1 MGKRLERFAPLMGV
15 LAVVLWI
22 IAVIISESGNNPAD
36 DAPGAEIAA
45 WMDSDSTRILIAATF
60 LGVGAAAF
68 IWFLGSLAQRFRAD
82 GEGRLATVV
91 VASGTA
97 AVTMFACLMA
107 PSAAGALAFEN
118 LDRSLTPQAAETLMV
133 LSDGFFVIA
142 EFIAVAFAGAAAV
155 AILRG
160 KSFPAWFGWITALLA
175 IVLIVGPIGWAG
187 LIFGIPLWTLITSIW
202 LFIRGERSTA
212 AAVAPA

>member
-1 MGKRLERFAPLMGV
+1 MGKSLGRFAPLMGV

-22 IAVIISESGNNPAD
+22 VAVIVSESGDNPAD

-45 WMDSDSTRILIAATF
+45 WLDSDSTRILLATTF
-60 LGVGAAAF
+60 LGIGAAAF
-68 IWFLGSLAQRFRAD
+68 IWFLGSLAARFRAD

-91 VASGTA
+91 VAAGTA
-97 AVTMFACLMA
+97 AATMFACLMA
-107 PSAAGALAFEN
+107 PTAAGALAFDN

-142 EFIAVAFAGAAAV
+142 EFIAVGFVGAAAV

-160 KSFPAWFGWITALLA
+160 KSFPAWFGWVTALLA
-175 IVLIVGPIGWAG
+175 VVLIVGPIGWAG
-187 LIFGIPLWTLITSIW
+187 LIFGVPLWTLIVSIW
-202 LFIRGERSTA
+202 LFVRDSRGAATA
-212 AAVAPA
+212 TA